1 MTVRIARLRSGE
13 DVIAD
18 IREVTKKDDEQ
29 DRALAF
35 QFIYPYNVDIQDKL
49 AFLVEGMSDSPI
61 DIQQPSLILYP
72 WMPLSAQKEIFVRL
86 DEVVSIY
93 EPHTA
98 VTEKYYE
105 LLEARIGG
113 KPEGTIIEERDLDT
127 VPSGGADGDGRG
139 TESAD

>member
-29 DRALAF
+29 ERALAF
-35 QFIYPYNVDIQDKL
+35 QFIYPYNVDIQDKF
-49 AFLVEGMSDSPI
+49 AFLAEGTTEESEALA
-61 DIQQPSLILYP
+61 QPSIILYP

-93 EPHTA
+93 DAHSA
-98 VTEKYYE
+98 VSDKYYE
-105 LLEARIGG
+105 LLEQVITKNGQS
-113 KPEGTIIEERDLDT
+113 EGCLLYTSPSPRDVEESRM
-127 VPSGGADGDGRG
+127 PS
-139 TESAD
+139 SA

>member
-18 IREVTKKDDEQ
+18 IREVTKKDDDQE
-29 DRALAF
+29 RALAF
-35 QFIYPYNVDIQDKL
+35 QFIFPYNVDIQDKF
-49 AFLVEGMSDSPI
+49 AFLAEGTTEESEALA
-61 DIQQPSLILYP
+61 QPSIILYP

-93 EPHTA
+93 DAHSA

-105 LLEARIGG
+105 LLEQVITKNG
-113 KPEGTIIEERDLDT
+113 KSEGTDTEERTDEP
-127 VPSGGADGDGRG
+127 VPAGATD
-139 TESAD
+139 